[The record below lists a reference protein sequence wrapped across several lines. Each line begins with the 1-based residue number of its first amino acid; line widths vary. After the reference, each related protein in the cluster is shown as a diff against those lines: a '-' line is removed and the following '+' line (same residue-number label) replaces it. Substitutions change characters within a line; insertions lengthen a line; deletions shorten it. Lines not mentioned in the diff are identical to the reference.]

1 MRECVVVDNTHKT
14 GRHTDQVLNYH
25 MCGLCLAPLAG
36 AGLSGSLLLVCGL
49 LQLSLTHTATGAG
62 ENPCLWLLHT

>member
-1 MRECVVVDNTHKT
+1 
-14 GRHTDQVLNYH
+14 

-36 AGLSGSLLLVCGL
+36 AGPGLNGSFLLLCAL

-62 ENPCLWLLHT
+62 KSACLEDG